1 MKPSPWEYQWTQV
14 CDRLHVY
21 FRHRLEPTIDN
32 FGKPFTEVLAY
43 VIQEDGGWDW
53 HAYRHVADKIEEM
66 DTISDLSLPMVT
78 TVKELVESIIEH
90 ELLKLTDEEFEQIR
104 NKLDLPAKWQDPK

>member
-21 FRHRLEPTIDN
+21 FRHRLEPTSDC
-32 FGKPFTEVLAY
+32 FGKPYSEVMAY

-66 DTISDLSLPMVT
+66 DTISNLTLPVISR
-78 TVKELVESIIEH
+78 VKIEVENIIAQEISGR
-90 ELLKLTDEEFEQIR
+90 KARDES
-104 NKLDLPAKWQDPK
+104 